1 MKGAELRAFIAER
14 LKDHGPEHP
23 PALRGDFDLSP
34 HLRPPL
40 PAGTVLRP
48 AAVLI
53 PLFER
58 EDDLHVLLTR
68 RADHLANH
76 AGQISFP
83 GGREDPDDP
92 HPVETALREAEEEIA
107 LERRFVD
114 VVGSLDPYVS
124 GTGFSITP
132 VIGFLKNGFTVHP
145 HEGEVAEIFDVPFAF
160 LMDPVNRQRHAK
172 EWNGTMR
179 HYYAMPYG
187 RHYIWGATAGILVNL
202 WERLYGTVPA
212 GMVANR

>member
-1 MKGAELRAFIAER
+1 MRGVELRAYITER
-14 LKDHGPEHP
+14 LNDKNPDHP
-23 PALRGDFDLSP
+23 PAVRGDFDLTP
-34 HLRPPL
+34 HLRPSL
-40 PAGTVLRP
+40 PPETVLRP

-58 EDDLHVLLTR
+58 EDELRVLLTR

-83 GGREDPDDP
+83 GGRVDPDDP
-92 HPVETALREAEEEIA
+92 HPVETALREAEEEVA
-107 LERRFVD
+107 LDRRFVD
-114 VVGSLDPYVS
+114 VVGSLDAYVS

-132 VIGFLKNGFTVHP
+132 VVGFLKHGFSVRP
-145 HEGEVAEIFDVPFAF
+145 HEAEVAEIFDVPFDF
-160 LMDPVNRQRHAK
+160 LMDPANRQRHVK
-172 EWNGTMR
+172 EWNGTQR

-202 WERLYGTVPA
+202 WQRLYGMVPA
-212 GMVANR
+212 GMVADR